1 MINVLHMHRTKPAG
15 TDPAVNKVNIR
26 LSIDFSGHCTL
37 SVTLT
42 PSEHTEPK
50 EGLGIHQV

>member
-1 MINVLHMHRTKPAG
+1 MITVLHVHRTKPEG

-26 LSIDFSGHCTL
+26 LSLDFSGHCTL